1 MTTITKAY
9 SQHAKIRAEKTAI
22 LTEDKDVTYRE
33 WAEAVER
40 TAAWLQSRD
49 SGNRT
54 IGILLPNG
62 IDFLQFF
69 AGAAMAGW
77 NAVPYDMKWKTPEL
91 QKRVALSKPSIIVT
105 TEKSFNYLN
114 EVFPEVR
121 KVGDCLQEIAV
132 THVTTITPPGDNPPF
147 YTGFT
152 SGTTGSPK
160 AFVRSH
166 DSWVKSFEC
175 SVHDFGLDE
184 TVHALIP
191 GSLFHSHFLY
201 GAISTLHLGGT
212 VYLLNK
218 FSPSQ
223 TMEWLGSCPITALYV
238 VPTMVEAFLKE
249 GQSVERTFKLLSSG
263 AKWTEESK
271 AIIGMMFPAMEMI
284 EFYGAG
290 ELSFVSFLTGQD
302 GQSKTSTVGKPCR
315 HVEIEIRD
323 RSGGVITYPD
333 EVGKIH
339 VRSPFLIDGY
349 YEEEDG
355 TIEGIRDKDGWATVH
370 DMGKIDKD
378 GFLTIEGRE
387 KNMIMYGGINLFPE
401 EIETVLARH
410 PGVEEVAVIGM
421 PDTYWGQIAVAV
433 VVGHAEKLELKR
445 FCKGHLAGYKV
456 PRRWLFVPS
465 LPYTTSGKVARAE
478 LRRQLESTV

>member
-1 MTTITKAY
+1 
-9 SQHAKIRAEKTAI
+9 
-22 LTEDKDVTYRE
+22 
-33 WAEAVER
+33 
-40 TAAWLQSRD
+40 
-49 SGNRT
+49 
-54 IGILLPNG
+54 
-62 IDFLQFF
+62 
-69 AGAAMAGW
+69 
-77 NAVPYDMKWKTPEL
+77 
-91 QKRVALSKPSIIVT
+91 
-105 TEKSFNYLN
+105 
-114 EVFPEVR
+114 
-121 KVGDCLQEIAV
+121 
-132 THVTTITPPGDNPPF
+132 
-147 YTGFT
+147 
-152 SGTTGSPK
+152 
-160 AFVRSH
+160 
-166 DSWVKSFEC
+166 
-175 SVHDFGLDE
+175 
-184 TVHALIP
+184 
-191 GSLFHSHFLY
+191 
-201 GAISTLHLGGT
+201 
-212 VYLLNK
+212 
-218 FSPSQ
+218 
-223 TMEWLGSCPITALYV
+223 
-238 VPTMVEAFLKE
+238 
-249 GQSVERTFKLLSSG
+249 
-263 AKWTEESK
+263 
-271 AIIGMMFPAMEMI
+271 MI

-290 ELSFVSFLTGQD
+290 ELSFVSFLTGRD

-323 RSGGVITYPD
+323 RSGGVITSPD

-378 GFLTIEGRE
+378 GFLTMEGRE

-445 FCKGHLAGYKV
+445 FCKDHLAGYKI

-478 LRRQLESTV
+478 LRRQMESRV